1 MRSVT
6 VVVQKIETT
15 FSQRKWF
22 RNYELLLGF
31 IRHRKFLFVV
41 FRWIPL
47 NGNSSVMMMN
57 GSVLIIQHFTCYW
70 TCFLFLKEFLLAK
83 PCVNLNT
90 CETILPTQFKHTN
103 INTALNNSG
112 HLKVHL
118 NYCCFVYS
126 PSFSF
131 PSYLYIRES
140 WMKILRSSNEGNII
154 ITIYFRK

>member
-1 MRSVT
+1 MSAHKIQRQKIYFHFLNCENFCFVF
-6 VVVQKIETT
+6 VVVSI
-15 FSQRKWF
+15 
-22 RNYELLLGF
+22 NLAGV
-31 IRHRKFLFVV
+31 VV

-90 CETILPTQFKHTN
+90 CETILPTQSKHTI

-118 NYCCFVYS
+118 NYCCFVSS
-126 PSFSF
+126 PSFSI
-131 PSYLYIRES
+131 P
-140 WMKILRSSNEGNII
+140 II
-154 ITIYFRK
+154 FIFDRVGWKY

>member
-6 VVVQKIETT
+6 VVVQKLKQL

-90 CETILPTQFKHTN
+90 CETILPTQFKHTI
-103 INTALNNSG
+103 INTALTIQDIWRYIYIDVA
-112 HLKVHL
+112 LFIL
-118 NYCCFVYS
+118 L
-126 PSFSF
+126 PSHFL
-131 PSYLYIRES
+131 SYLYWRE
-140 WMKILRSSNEGNII
+140 
-154 ITIYFRK
+154 